1 MNECEHRRHTETPLK
16 AVGDVEDD
24 ERPRDDEREHRI
36 RNQLAANRRADLFLT
51 QHGVGTDI
59 LRERCHDLLALILL
73 KVDRAD
79 HDVLGGLN
87 AGLRARKLDGASIEI
102 VFRKARTHI
111 GERHRLLEAQIDDRA
126 ACKVNAEVEPA
137 HAHTDK
143 SRDDKREREQKP
155 DSAMSRNI
163 ELRHSSH
170 PPSSSHRA

>member
-1 MNECEHRRHTETPLK
+1 MDERKHRRHAESPLK
-16 AVGDVEDD
+16 AIGDVEDD

-36 RNQLAANRRADLFLT
+36 RNQLAANRRADLFLA
-51 QHGVGTDI
+51 QHGIGTHI

-79 HDVLGGLN
+79 HDVLGGLD
-87 AGLRARKLDGASIEI
+87 AGLRTRKLDRTPVEI
-102 VFRKARTHI
+102 VFREAGTHI

-126 ACKVNAEVEPA
+126 ARKVDAEVEAA

-143 SRDDKREREQKP
+143 PRDDEREREQKP
-155 DSAMSRNI
+155 DPAVSRNV
-163 ELRHSSH
+163 EFRHSSP